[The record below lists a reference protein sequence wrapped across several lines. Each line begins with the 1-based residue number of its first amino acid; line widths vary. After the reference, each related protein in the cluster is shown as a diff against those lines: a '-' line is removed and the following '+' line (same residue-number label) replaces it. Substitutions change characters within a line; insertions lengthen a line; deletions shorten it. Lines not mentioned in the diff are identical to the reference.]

1 MDLRQGLSAL
11 CIRRNA
17 ELRATLLPSRA
28 GGAGMDVI
36 EAVRRR
42 RALRSLDSR
51 RIEHEHVNSLVE
63 AAMLSASCFN
73 NQPWRMVVC
82 SEKDTLDSVKAA
94 LPRGNVWAT
103 RAPLVIAVAAK
114 VGDDCKLSDRRDY
127 YLFDCGLA
135 VSQMLLRATE
145 LGFVAHPI
153 AGYDPVKVRSA
164 LRIPADH
171 VIVTLVICGYH
182 SSDDSLLSNKQRETE
197 GARPERKPIGDN
209 FFRDAWD
216 EPWM

>member
-1 MDLRQGLSAL
+1 
-11 CIRRNA
+11 
-17 ELRATLLPSRA
+17 
-28 GGAGMDVI
+28 MDVI
-36 EAVRRR
+36 EAVRGR

-51 RIEHEHVNSLVE
+51 RIEDEHVNSLVE
-63 AAMLSASCFN
+63 AAKLSASCFN

-82 SEKDTLDSVKAA
+82 SEEESLASVKAA
-94 LPRGNVWAT
+94 LPRGNAWAT
-103 RAPLVIAVAAK
+103 RAGLIIAVAAK
-114 VGDDCKLSDRRDY
+114 AEDDCQLSDHRDY

-164 LRIPADH
+164 LGIPEGH

-182 SSDDSLLSNKQRETE
+182 SPDDSLLSDKQREAE
-197 GARPERKPIGDN
+197 GARPKRKPAGEN
-209 FFRDAWD
+209 FFKNAWG
-216 EPWM
+216 EPWK